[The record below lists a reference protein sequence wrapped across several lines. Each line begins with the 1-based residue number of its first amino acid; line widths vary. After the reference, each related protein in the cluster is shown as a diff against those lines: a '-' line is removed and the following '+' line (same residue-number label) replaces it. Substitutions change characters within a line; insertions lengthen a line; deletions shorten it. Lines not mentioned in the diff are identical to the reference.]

1 MEALK
6 RAMTIGAENLPYF
19 DPRSML
25 LRAEGVNIII
35 HNNFML
41 RYVLCIDLSL
51 LTNDNSNR

>member
-1 MEALK
+1 
-6 RAMTIGAENLPYF
+6 MTIGAENLPYF

-41 RYVLCIDLSL
+41 RYVQFLCIDLSL

>member
-35 HNNFML
+35 HNNLYDRGQIVFIGQQP
-41 RYVLCIDLSL
+41 YF
-51 LTNDNSNR
+51 